1 MKLMPADIIALNDKG
16 INVKWDGG
24 ALYVR
29 STTSGLWL
37 LMNYLDSSNRRGDML
52 SSSLL
57 KSLAGWD
64 CAEGRELILVAAVL
78 PTHESPES
86 YRQLTAYLGAT
97 PIWIKH
103 DFDPQSGK
111 IGRELEAN
119 ARRGSGG
126 YGSIGI
132 KGAVRFTIEFQ
143 DDEIE
148 ALNAGKPLRMARPVW
163 AGN

>member
-1 MKLMPADIIALNDKG
+1 MKLTPAEIISLNAKG
-16 INVKWDGG
+16 ITVNWDGG

-29 STTSGLWL
+29 SNTSGLWL
-37 LMNYLDSSNRRGDML
+37 LLNYLDRSNRRGDTL

-64 CAEGRELILVAAVL
+64 CKDGRELIMVVAVL

-86 YRQLTAYLGAT
+86 YRRLTAYLGAT
-97 PIWIKH
+97 PIRIMH
-103 DFDPQSGK
+103 DFAPEIGK
-111 IGRELEAN
+111 ILRELEAD

-126 YGSIGI
+126 HGSIGI

-143 DDEIE
+143 DDELE
-148 ALNAGKPLRMARPVW
+148 ALNSGKPLRMARPVCG
-163 AGN
+163 GN

>member
-1 MKLMPADIIALNDKG
+1 MKLTPADIIALNAKG
-16 INVKWDGG
+16 ITVNWDGG

-29 STTSGLWL
+29 SNTSGLWL
-37 LMNYLDSSNRRGDML
+37 LLNYLHRANRRGDML

-64 CAEGRELILVAAVL
+64 CNDGRELIVVAAVF
-78 PTHESPES
+78 PVHESEDY
-86 YRQLTAYLGAT
+86 YRRMTVYLSAS
-97 PIWIKH
+97 PIWVKH

-111 IGRELEAN
+111 IGRELEAD

-126 YGSIGI
+126 YGSLGI

-143 DDEIE
+143 GDEIE
-148 ALNAGKPLRMARPVW
+148 ALNSGKPLRMARPVW